1 LSAPTGSG
9 PASVSVIDFGAGIA
23 PEHLPRLTE
32 RFYRVDSD
40 DGRRH
45 RGTGLGLA
53 IVKHILNRHGARL
66 AIESKLGQGS
76 RFTVFL
82 PLIPER

>member
-1 LSAPTGSG
+1 MVSDPVALPVPAGSQSIHVTAINDADEFGFFEITGRS
-9 PASVSVIDFGAGIA
+9 IA
-23 PEHLPRLTE
+23 
-32 RFYRVDSD
+32 
-40 DGRRH
+40 
-45 RGTGLGLA
+45 
-53 IVKHILNRHGARL
+53 VKHILNRHGARL